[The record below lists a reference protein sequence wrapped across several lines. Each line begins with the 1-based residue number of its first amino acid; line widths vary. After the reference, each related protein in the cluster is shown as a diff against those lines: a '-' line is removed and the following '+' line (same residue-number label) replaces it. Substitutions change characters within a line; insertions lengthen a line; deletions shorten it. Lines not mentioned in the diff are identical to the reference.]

1 MTEYEQIQKVKYRS
15 FESDNEKW
23 KAGQRRCISI
33 FVQPHLPPMTKE
45 QKEYFNILD
54 CACGDGVGLDVFRSF
69 GYQPVGIEFE
79 EEKIKRAK
87 AKGHNVR
94 NYDMHDPHLSKVR
107 ECFDVVYS
115 SHSLEHAHDP
125 EMVLHNFYEMLKPE
139 GKLFLVLPF
148 PDRGPDDAHC
158 GKYKL
163 RTAVEYSATTA
174 PLMDVLE
181 GCGFKWEEVRLDTW
195 REEEVWVRARK
206 I

>member
-15 FESDNEKW
+15 FESENEKW
-23 KAGQRRCISI
+23 KAGQRRCIQL
-33 FVQPHLPPMTKE
+33 FVQPHLPPMMNE
-45 QKEYFNILD
+45 QKPYLNILD
-54 CACGDGVGLDVFRSF
+54 CACGDGVGLDVFSGL
-69 GYQPVGIEFE
+69 GYSSTGIEFE
-79 EEKIKRAK
+79 EEKVKRAK
-87 AKGHNVR
+87 AKGHNVWCR
-94 NYDMHDPHLSKVR
+94 DMHDPHLAKVR

-115 SHSLEHAHDP
+115 SHSLEHAHEP
-125 EMVLHNFYEMLKPE
+125 ETVLHNFYEMLKPE

-163 RTAVEYSATTA
+163 RTDQGNTTTA
-174 PLMDVLE
+174 GLMDVLE